1 VTTPLS
7 NSAYIRSEHLRALW
21 PWLPLWSVMALLAI
35 FSHGPMPMFST
46 RTLAV
51 AWEMWAHGHWLVP
64 HINGDPY
71 SEKVPLL
78 FWMIHAGWAVFGVN
92 DVWPRILEVI
102 FGGAQLVLASV
113 LASRLFPT
121 RPWVAKATPWL
132 LMAFAYAFLFGLQ
145 IMYEVLLVV
154 WVLAALLCLTPT
166 TTRAEPR
173 WWLFGLMVGLGLL
186 TKGPVMVVHVLFPF
200 LLGPLWNTW
209 ARDNRARWYGFGVLG
224 LLLGFAILL
233 AWAIPAGQAGGE
245 AYRQRLFFTQTA
257 GRVVSERTQGLQNH
271 ARPAWYYLIY
281 LPVIVFPLSGW
292 LRGIVALP
300 MTLFRRP
307 WRVGVVAAL
316 VVAGVALLL
325 LLVSAAVPPVDAH
338 ADQIRRVVDRILL
351 VLVLVPLFVALVRQ
365 PLESGLQFLVA
376 WLLPALLTF
385 SLIGGKQLYY
395 LLPELAG
402 VTMLVA
408 AAVADLRERHKGLA
422 SSYALGTWPL
432 SLGAFVLAI
441 VLFVMPAV
449 VPTRFPDNIWLMGM
463 APFSRF
469 FGVIFVVLGALLL
482 LRGRGEMRRL
492 AFAGL
497 IGTVSLNALFT
508 LGLWYRYDLAPASAF
523 LAQADAAGHP
533 IGNLGTEYN
542 GQYHFA
548 GRLMHPIA
556 RLNELPG
563 AAAQNDDDD
572 DDAAVHDGD
581 SLDDF
586 ARHHP
591 DGLVVTYAKHPPA
604 NAFRFARLIQPS
616 RTSWLIIWDAATLN
630 ALHMD
635 RVPPE
640 PKQATLLYPQDY
652 WRTRT
657 AAR

>member
-1 VTTPLS
+1 VTTPLP

-21 PWLPLWSVMALLAI
+21 PWLPLWSAMALLAI

-64 HINGDPY
+64 HINGEPY

-92 DVWPRILEVI
+92 DVWPRVLEVI

-173 WWLFGLMVGLGLL
+173 WWLFGLMIGLGLL
-186 TKGPVMVVHVLFPF
+186 TKGPVMAVHVLFPF
-200 LLGPLWNTW
+200 LLGPLWNPW
-209 ARDNRARWYGFGVLG
+209 ARENRARWYGFGLLG

-233 AWAIPAGQAGGE
+233 AWAIPAGEAGGE

-257 GRVVSERTQGLQNH
+257 GRVVDRQTHDLQNH
-271 ARPAWYYLIY
+271 ARPAWYYLIF

-292 LRGIVALP
+292 LRGIVAVP

-307 WRVGVVAAL
+307 WPAGTGATLIVAGAAL
-316 VVAGVALLL
+316 AL
-325 LLVSAAVPPVDAH
+325 LLVSAAGAHFNAHVD
-338 ADQIRRVVDRILL
+338 QLLL

-365 PLESGLQFLVA
+365 PLEPGLTFLVA

-385 SLIGGKQLYY
+385 SLISGKQLYY
-395 LLPELAG
+395 VLPELAG

-422 SSYALGTWPL
+422 ANYALGTWPL
-432 SLGAFVLAI
+432 SLGAFLLAI
-441 VLFVMPAV
+441 VLFAMPSV
-449 VPTRFPDNIWLMGM
+449 VPTRFPDNIWLTGM

-497 IGTVSLNALFT
+497 IGTAALNALFT
-508 LGLWYRYDLAPASAF
+508 LGLWYRYDLTPASTF
-523 LAQADAAGHP
+523 LGQADAAGHP
-533 IGNLGTEYN
+533 IANLGNEYN

-563 AAAQNDDDD
+563 AAPQADEDDDSG
-572 DDAAVHDGD
+572 AIHDGD

-586 ARHHP
+586 AKRHP
-591 DGLVVTYAKHPPA
+591 DGLVVSYAKHPPA

-616 RTSWLIIWDAATLN
+616 RTSWMMIWDATTLN
-630 ALHMD
+630 ALHND
-635 RVPPE
+635 RLPPE
-640 PKQATLLYPQDY
+640 PKQPTLLYPQDY

-657 AAR
+657 AVR

>member
-1 VTTPLS
+1 MTTPLS
-7 NSAYIRSEHLRALW
+7 ISAYTRSEHLRALW
-21 PWLPLWSVMALLAI
+21 PWLPLWAAMALLAI

-78 FWMIHAGWAVFGVN
+78 FWLIHAGWAVFGVS
-92 DVWPRILEVI
+92 DVWPRVLEVI
-102 FGGAQLVLASV
+102 FGGTQLVLASV
-113 LASRLFPT
+113 LASRLFPG

-132 LMAFAYAFLFGLQ
+132 LMALSYAFLFGLQ

-154 WVLAALLCLTPT
+154 WVLGALLCLVPT
-166 TTRAEPR
+166 VTRAQPR
-173 WWLFGLMVGLGLL
+173 WWLFALMVGAGLL
-186 TKGPVMVVHVLFPF
+186 TKGPVMAVHVLFP
-200 LLGPLWNTW
+200 LLFGPLWNDW
-209 ARDNRARWYGFGVLG
+209 ARQNKARWYGYGILA
-224 LLLGFAILL
+224 LLAGFAILL
-233 AWAIPAGQAGGE
+233 AWAIPAGEAGGE

-257 GRVVSERTQGLQNH
+257 GRVVEKHTQGLQSH
-271 ARPAWYYLIY
+271 ARPAWYYLVF

-300 MTLFRRP
+300 ATLLRKP
-307 WRVGVVAAL
+307 WRPGTGAAVGVTVVAL
-316 VVAGVALLL
+316 VLLL
-325 LLVSAAVPPVDAH
+325 ASAAVPSLPSIVGKGLA
-338 ADQIRRVVDRILL
+338 
-351 VLVLVPLFVALVRQ
+351 VLVFVPLFVALMRQ
-365 PLESGLQFLVA
+365 PLETGLRFLVA

-408 AAVADLRERHKGLA
+408 ACVADLRERHKGLA
-422 SSYALGTWPL
+422 THYALGTWPL
-432 SLGAFVLAI
+432 SLGAFLLAI
-441 VLFVMPAV
+441 ALFAMPAV
-449 VPTRFPDNIWLMGM
+449 VPTRFADNIWLTGM
-463 APFSRF
+463 APYARF
-469 FGVIFVVLGALLL
+469 FAVIFLVLGALLL

-497 IGTVSLNALFT
+497 IGTVALNALFT
-508 LGLWYRYDLAPASAF
+508 MGLWYRYDLAPASAF
-523 LAQADAAGHP
+523 LGQADAAGRP

-556 RLNELPG
+556 RINVLPG
-563 AAAQNDDDD
+563 MAPAPDDDD
-572 DDAAVHDGD
+572 DDVVHDGD

-586 ARHHP
+586 ATHHP
-591 DGLVVTYAKHPPA
+591 DGLIVSYARHPPA
-604 NAFRFARLIQPS
+604 EAFRFARLIQPS
-616 RTSWLIIWDAATLN
+616 RTGWLMIWDAPTLN
-630 ALHMD
+630 ALQSG
-635 RVPPE
+635 RVPAE
-640 PKQATLLYPQDY
+640 PAQPTLLFPQEY

-657 AAR
+657 AMR

>member
-1 VTTPLS
+1 MS
-7 NSAYIRSEHLRALW
+7 ISAYTRSEHLRALW
-21 PWLPLWSVMALLAI
+21 PWLPLWAAMALLAI

-78 FWMIHAGWAVFGVN
+78 FWLIHAGWAVFGVS
-92 DVWPRILEVI
+92 DVWPRVLEVI
-102 FGGAQLVLASV
+102 FGGTQLVLASV
-113 LASRLFPT
+113 LASRLFPG

-132 LMAFAYAFLFGLQ
+132 LMALSYAFLFGLQ

-154 WVLAALLCLTPT
+154 WVLGALLCLVPT
-166 TTRAEPR
+166 VTRAQPR
-173 WWLFGLMVGLGLL
+173 WWLFALMVGAGLL
-186 TKGPVMVVHVLFPF
+186 TKGPVMAVHVLFP
-200 LLGPLWNTW
+200 LLFGPLWNDW
-209 ARDNRARWYGFGVLG
+209 ARENKARWYGYG
-224 LLLGFAILL
+224 LLALLAGFAILL
-233 AWAIPAGQAGGE
+233 AWAIPAGESGGE

-257 GRVVSERTQGLQNH
+257 GRVVEKHTQGLQSH
-271 ARPAWYYLIY
+271 ARPAWYYLVF

-300 MTLFRRP
+300 ATLLRKP
-307 WRVGVVAAL
+307 WRPGTGAAVGVTVVAL
-316 VVAGVALLL
+316 VL
-325 LLVSAAVPPVDAH
+325 LLVSAAVPSLPSIVGKGLA
-338 ADQIRRVVDRILL
+338 
-351 VLVLVPLFVALVRQ
+351 VLVFVPLFVALMRQ
-365 PLESGLQFLVA
+365 PLEAGLRFLVA

-408 AAVADLRERHKGLA
+408 ACVADLRERHKGLA
-422 SSYALGTWPL
+422 THYALGTWPL
-432 SLGAFVLAI
+432 SLGAFLLA
-441 VLFVMPAV
+441 VALFAMPAV
-449 VPTRFPDNIWLMGM
+449 VPTRFADNIWLTGM
-463 APFSRF
+463 APYARF
-469 FGVIFVVLGALLL
+469 FAVIFLVLGALLL

-497 IGTVSLNALFT
+497 IGTVALNALFT
-508 LGLWYRYDLAPASAF
+508 MGLWYRYDLAPASAF
-523 LAQADAAGHP
+523 LGQADAAGRP

-556 RLNELPG
+556 RINVLPG
-563 AAAQNDDDD
+563 MAPAPDDEDDD
-572 DDAAVHDGD
+572 AVHDGD

-586 ARHHP
+586 ATHHP
-591 DGLVVTYAKHPPA
+591 NGLIVSYARHPPA
-604 NAFRFARLIQPS
+604 EAFRFARLIQPS
-616 RTSWLIIWDAATLN
+616 RTGWLMIWDAPTLN
-630 ALHMD
+630 ALQSG
-635 RVPPE
+635 RVPAE
-640 PKQATLLYPQDY
+640 PAQPTLLYPQDY

-657 AAR
+657 AMR